1 MAWHGGPGPGM
12 ARRGLAGRGR
22 DVFYRPSCLNRS
34 SGPGWFRLGRSRTGP
49 ARRAGGS
56 TESAPCG
63 ASGSSP
69 AAGGRRVR
77 HGAPATSA
85 PVDHASRTGRAAGA
99 AAATPHC
106 RTGQRSAP
114 GRDVHRHGARRRDRR
129 RCSRVFRLQPP
140 WCARVRDSRCGGG
153 GASPGRGVHEARR
166 GPSSRSSTGGWSR
179 CRSRRHGP
187 PPEGR
192 SRRAVALV
200 QGWRRVGPHV
210 SSLKGSR
217 RRGQP
222 DTPRN
227 QP

>member
-1 MAWHGGPGPGM
+1 MG
-12 ARRGLAGRGR
+12 RGLANGTAPVDAPSGATVRAAGMGA
-22 DVFYRPSCLNRS
+22 DVAERHR
-34 SGPGWFRLGRSRTGP
+34 RRQVTLGLGEQ
-49 ARRAGGS
+49 RAGR
-56 TESAPCG
+56 AWLRWVK
-63 ASGSSP
+63 
-69 AAGGRRVR
+69 GGGWRVR

-99 AAATPHC
+99 AAAAPHC

-140 WCARVRDSRCGGG
+140 WCARGRDSRCGGG